1 MTNGVIGDGLMASDD
16 ELALTRRWNYLGAG
30 LIALAFI
37 GPSLATFA
45 GWGSAFSVGEDVV
58 RTLGS
63 LAGLSLIAWLV
74 ARNKSDLT
82 KAKARAMVGIVLC
95 VVVGNNIARMAKE
108 VDVGKAFVREALVFQ
123 AQQEEKF
130 ENFAKRF
137 DEVAIIA
144 QYMTAEALVSSDGIA
159 AGKAVLEK
167 YRSLLK
173 EQNSLLQT
181 YLTEAV
187 ALIERVPAGTART
200 AAVSTFGPIRD
211 ATEKPYKKISHV
223 ESEHAAAIGAIFDW
237 AAANNGKLGVS
248 NGELVFS
255 SDEQRQE
262 LQTLVTRLQ
271 AAENEAA
278 LSTEEAQKMAA
289 AELEM
294 QKRVKKE
301 AAEFLAK

>member
-1 MTNGVIGDGLMASDD
+1 MTNGVIGDGLMAPGD
-16 ELALTRRWNYLGAG
+16 ELASTKRWNYLGTG

-37 GPSLATFA
+37 GPSLATLTGF
-45 GWGSAFSVGEDVV
+45 GSAFSVGEDIA
-58 RTLGS
+58 RTFGS
-63 LAGLSLIAWLV
+63 LAVLMLIAWLV
-74 ARNKSDLT
+74 TRKMSDLV
-82 KAKARAMVGIVLC
+82 KAKAKVMVGIILC

-108 VDVGKAFVREALVFQ
+108 VDAGKAFVREALVFQ
-123 AQQEEKF
+123 AQQQEKF
-130 ENFAKRF
+130 ETFAKRF
-137 DEVAIIA
+137 DEVAIIS
-144 QYMTAEALVSSDGIA
+144 QYMTAEALVSPDGVA

-167 YRSLLK
+167 YHSLIQ
-173 EQNSLLQT
+173 EQNNLFQT
-181 YLTEAV
+181 YLAEAV

-200 AAVSTFGPIRD
+200 AAVSTFGPTRD
-211 ATEKPYKKISHV
+211 ATEKLYKKISHV

-255 SDEQRQE
+255 SDEHRQE
-262 LQTLVTRLQ
+262 IQALVTRLQ

-278 LSTEEAQKMAA
+278 LATEVAQKMAA